1 MRVLKPTPTV
11 THLLQQGH
19 TYSNRATASNS
30 ATSWAKQ
37 VQITTEMDRGD
48 KRASIEASEIEKIL
62 MRPCGSLDQDWGD
75 VARFETCLAYRLG
88 LE

>member
-1 MRVLKPTPTV
+1 
-11 THLLQQGH
+11 
-19 TYSNRATASNS
+19 
-30 ATSWAKQ
+30 
-37 VQITTEMDRGD
+37 MDRGD